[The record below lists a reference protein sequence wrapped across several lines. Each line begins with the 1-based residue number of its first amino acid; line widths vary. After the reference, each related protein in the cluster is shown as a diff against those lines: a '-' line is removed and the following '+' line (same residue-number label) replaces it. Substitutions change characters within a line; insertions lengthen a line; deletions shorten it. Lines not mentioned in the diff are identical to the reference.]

1 MSLIHQALKKIEA
14 AKSAYNPPA
23 EFTPPS
29 VVRRRPKAPVIVAV
43 LLAVLLPAGYAAYS
57 ILSSVEKVE
66 RAAND
71 DPGLDALKTSIAAP
85 QKPGAEA
92 DPSTHN
98 AKGVELFKSMRY
110 EDAEKEFRS
119 ALALRPVEA
128 AYYNNLALALALIGR
143 EEEALTLLK
152 EALDLNPR
160 LIEALNN
167 LGALLERRGDAAS
180 AVRRLKEALKIDP
193 GYADALLNLGVAL
206 ERQGRTREA
215 LEAYE
220 RFLEKDRTGPQGE
233 EAAKKVMRLKS
244 GLIIKARKG

>member
-14 AKSAYNPPA
+14 ARSAYNPPA

-29 VVRRRPKAPVIVAV
+29 AGSRRPKAAVIVAV
-43 LLAVLLPAGYAAYS
+43 LLVVLIPAGYAAYS
-57 ILSSVEKVE
+57 LLSSVEKVE

-71 DPGLDALKTSIAAP
+71 DPGLDALKASISAP
-85 QKPGAEA
+85 RRPKTDV
-92 DPSTHN
+92 DPSAHN
-98 AKGVELFKSMRY
+98 AKGIELFRSMQY
-110 EDAEKEFRS
+110 GDAEKEFKA

-128 AYYNNLALALALIGR
+128 AYYNNLALALALSGR

-160 LIEALNN
+160 HIEALNN
-167 LGALLERRGDAAS
+167 LGALLERKGDAAS
-180 AVRRLKEALKIDP
+180 AVKRLKEALKIDP

-244 GLIIKARKG
+244 GLIIKAREG

>member
-14 AKSAYNPPA
+14 AKSVYNPPA
-23 EFTPPS
+23 EFTPPP

-43 LLAVLLPAGYAAYS
+43 LLAVLIPAGYAAYS
-57 ILSSVEKVE
+57 ILSTVTKVE
-66 RAAND
+66 RAAKD
-71 DPGLDALKTSIAAP
+71 GPGLDALKASIAAP
-85 QKPGAEA
+85 QKSEA
-92 DPSTHN
+92 DVNHSAHN
-98 AKGVELFKSMRY
+98 ARGIELFRSMQY

-119 ALALRPVEA
+119 ALALRPIEA

-152 EALDLNPR
+152 EALALNPR
-160 LIEALNN
+160 HIETLNN
-167 LGALLERRGDAAS
+167 YGALLERRGDAAS
-180 AVRRLKEALKIDP
+180 AVKRLKEALKIDP
-193 GYADALLNLGVAL
+193 GYADALLNLGIAL

-244 GLIIKARKG
+244 RLIIKGV